1 MAKKYE
7 RKGEVFEVGFSPK
20 GLEVSYKGEIGY
32 VGVDRINGD
41 LVGRPYT
48 VMTLGDGPS
57 LANSVSPSLALE
69 RLCDALLQLH
79 QMKQR
84 RKEAFEAL
92 AKFFKEVGGGD
103 E

>member
-48 VMTLGDGPS
+48 VNCGGQHPHPTNRPGAGTRGTGPGPS
-57 LANSVSPSLALE
+57 TS
-69 RLCDALLQLH
+69 
-79 QMKQR
+79 
-84 RKEAFEAL
+84 
-92 AKFFKEVGGGD
+92 
-103 E
+103 